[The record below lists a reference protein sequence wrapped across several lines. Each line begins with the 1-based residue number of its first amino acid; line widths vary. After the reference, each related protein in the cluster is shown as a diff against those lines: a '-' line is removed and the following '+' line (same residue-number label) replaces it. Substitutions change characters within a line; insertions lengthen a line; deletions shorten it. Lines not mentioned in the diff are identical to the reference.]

1 MLVLEASVLCFFQLT
16 FIGICIWDVPS
27 TDFPSKFCSSDPSLV
42 ALYLLSCFTLL
53 TLTVALFMHD
63 TLLCAPVLVI
73 LITFGFSA
81 CRMVGSL
88 LSSSS
93 RHFTIWSFNLQ
104 PSNSAFADA
113 FMSHCIIGQLF
124 LDFLCAP
131 CWLISAM
138 LVTSCIVSLSC
149 HASGT
154 NFYDFMWLIAQLW
167 PCCHHSSRSPSNLL
181 PLRQW
186 SASAQLPDA
195 IPCTGFWITSFVWA
209 NNFHID
215 LYFSRESCPSLFSHS
230 RLWES
235 FLYTVTFIIWN
246 AICLM
251 LATVND
257 SDYVIGRHCLCATP
271 IVQHRDPLIAMT
283 TCPSWFCADP
293 SRRFIYI
300 TIYAC
305 LVSVSS
311 WYTLTWLWE
320 GHIWVNHQWSL
331 ATSAF
336 DLHYGRMLISPFV
349 LVWYV
354 PLSEF
359 PLLPTSECTTLV
371 VGIDTY
377 QALSVHP
384 YCFL

>member
-1 MLVLEASVLCFFQLT
+1 MPLAPTSMTSCDWLHSCDHAVITLPEVHQIFFPFDNDQCLLNSLMQSLVLDSGSHPLFEHTT
-16 FIGICIWDVPS
+16 FIS
-27 TDFPSKFCSSDPSLV
+27 TS
-42 ALYLLSCFTLL
+42 
-53 TLTVALFMHD
+53 
-63 TLLCAPVLVI
+63 
-73 LITFGFSA
+73 
-81 CRMVGSL
+81 
-88 LSSSS
+88 
-93 RHFTIWSFNLQ
+93 
-104 PSNSAFADA
+104 
-113 FMSHCIIGQLF
+113 
-124 LDFLCAP
+124 
-131 CWLISAM
+131 
-138 LVTSCIVSLSC
+138 
-149 HASGT
+149 
-154 NFYDFMWLIAQLW
+154 
-167 PCCHHSSRSPSNLL
+167 
-181 PLRQW
+181 
-186 SASAQLPDA
+186 
-195 IPCTGFWITSFVWA
+195 
-209 NNFHID
+209 
-215 LYFSRESCPSLFSHS
+215 FSRESCPSLFSHS

-320 GHIWVNHQWSL
+320 CHIWVNHQWSL

-336 DLHYGRMLISPFV
+336 DPHYGRMLISPFV